1 MEGYDVRQRGIFREK
16 ITRPGADALLDYLE
30 NKSDFFTAPASARYH
45 GAYAGGLCD
54 HSLNVYHCL
63 VDYLARERV
72 QELYGLEYSEESV
85 AVVALLHDLCKVGCY
100 KKSFRNVKNDATG
113 QWERVPTFT
122 FDDPLPYGHGEKSVY
137 IVNGFIRLRF
147 KNIRSPSPWPQ
158 RTWRRLISW
167 KMKKTRKKAP
177 ECALR
182 SGLSN
187 KTACFGE
194 NWSIQEL

>member
-1 MEGYDVRQRGIFREK
+1 M
-16 ITRPGADALLDYLE
+16 
-30 NKSDFFTAPASARYH
+30 
-45 GAYAGGLCD
+45 
-54 HSLNVYHCL
+54 
-63 VDYLARERV
+63 DYLARERV

-137 IVNGFIRLRF
+137 IANGFIRLTREEAWRSAGTWASPARRTPVLWGRRF

-158 RTWRRLISW
+158 RTWEASYFL
-167 KMKKTRKKAP
+167 
-177 ECALR
+177 
-182 SGLSN
+182 
-187 KTACFGE
+187 E
-194 NWSIQEL
+194 NEENP